1 MQETHKEKFQEMI
14 IDRLGVNYTL
24 HTIEETSKYIF
35 GFWKHVEY
43 EYDDERGGLTGPGP
57 VIFIKETKEYKM
69 LGSGELVYGDYFDE
83 FREEEKD
90 DDDGWQSIAEVKEGI
105 LRRKYVNEHDMVN
118 IIFKI
123 NQEFGGYEYQLDHV
137 DWRKPEE
144 TFVFISDHKKVQEKI
159 ALFLED
165 LDISYTIKE
174 ETKII
179 FNRELK

>member
-35 GFWKHVEY
+35 GFWKHVDY
-43 EYDDERGGLTGPGP
+43 EHDDERGTRIGPGP
-57 VIFIKETKEYKM
+57 VVFIKDSKEYKN
-69 LGSGELVYGDYFDE
+69 LGSGDLIDGDYLDEFDE
-83 FREEEKD
+83 DSND
-90 DDDGWQSIAEVKEGI
+90 DWKSMEEVKEDI
-105 LRRKYVNEHDMVN
+105 LRRKFINVHDVGN
-118 IIFKI
+118 LLYRTIE
-123 NQEFGGYEYQLDHV
+123 EFGEYEYQLGHV
-137 DWRKPEE
+137 DCKKPEE
-144 TFVFISDHKKVQEKI
+144 TFVFISDHKKVLEMI
-159 ALFLED
+159 TSFLKD